1 MGLGAEGRRPSE
13 ASVNLK
19 LEAII
24 KLNADLCHTFCE
36 HHNFIRISLLYFEK
50 KEVMIMVDSCKLVF
64 GGMYIFQ
71 RSFSTLSS
79 PFQSA
84 F

>member
-1 MGLGAEGRRPSE
+1 VGLGAEGRRPSE

-36 HHNFIRISLLYFEK
+36 HDNFIRISLLYFEK
-50 KEVMIMVDSCKLVF
+50 KEVNPLFSLHVEILENDL
-64 GGMYIFQ
+64 GGKC
-71 RSFSTLSS
+71 S
-79 PFQSA
+79 
-84 F
+84 

>member
-36 HHNFIRISLLYFEK
+36 HHNLIRVSRDIASF
-50 KEVMIMVDSCKLVF
+50 VF
-64 GGMYIFQ
+64 GEERG
-71 RSFSTLSS
+71 
-79 PFQSA
+79 
-84 F
+84 